1 MKYIYLTAFIV
12 LIYSVGFPQSRD
24 NLWMLGYYP
33 TSNGKIDIDFSSGS
47 PILLPTNRNINLSYT
62 LANITDYSGNLL
74 FYTNGAIVANA
85 LNDTML
91 NGDSLSPASYTFSGA
106 WQFFGFPVSQ
116 GALIIPVP
124 GDSMKYYLFHSSAD
138 ILSNGDQCPLHL
150 YYSIIDLAA
159 DSGRGAL
166 ITKNSVLLYD
176 TLSGGNL
183 TACKH
188 ANGRDWWVLVSEFG
202 HPAYYEFLISP
213 LGIQL
218 VRKQIIGQRLK
229 SDGQSTF
236 NRQGTKYAR
245 YDTTNDFDVFDF
257 DRCTGVLSNNIHVAI
272 NDSMF
277 GFGVGISPDGSK
289 VYASSAQFLYQFD
302 LNATNVAASMTTV
315 AEWDSTY
322 SPFPTLFSVQ
332 QLAPDGKIYIA
343 TTSTN
348 DVMHIIDS
356 PNNAGVACNVLQ
368 HGLQLPVIND
378 HTVPNHPNYHLGP
391 LAGSICDSL
400 SVGLPHN
407 IVQSAGLR
415 LNPNP
420 ASNQV
425 WVNYQFPNNRDGW
438 LEIYDPLGKLI
449 LKRRLYWSSTQLL
462 VYLNEIKSNGIYV
475 AKVFDDSGMFLS
487 TEKMVVAKY

>member
-1 MKYIYLTAFIV
+1 MRIKVLTAVFV
-12 LIYSVGFPQSRD
+12 LMYTLGFSQGRD

-33 TSNGKIDIDFSSGS
+33 TSNGKIDIDFASGS

-62 LANITDYSGNLL
+62 LANITDNNGNLL

-85 LNDTML
+85 LNDTMP
-91 NGDSLSPASYTFSGA
+91 NGDSLSPATYTFSGA
-106 WQFFGFPVSQ
+106 WQFFGFPIPQAS
-116 GALIIPVP
+116 LIIPDP
-124 GDSMKYYLFHSSAD
+124 SDSLKYYIFHSSVD
-138 ILSNGDQCPLHL
+138 ILPNGDQCPLHL
-150 YYSIIDLAA
+150 YSTCIDMSM
-159 DSGRGAL
+159 DSNKGDVV
-166 ITKNSVLLYD
+166 TKNNILLSD
-176 TLSGGNL
+176 TLAGGNIL
-183 TACKH
+183 GCKH
-188 ANGRDWWVLVSEFG
+188 ANGRDWWVIVPEFGRPGYYIFLVS
-202 HPAYYEFLISP
+202 PA
-213 LGIQL
+213 GIQL
-218 VRKQIIGQRLK
+218 VRKQIIGQRLG
-229 SDGQSTF
+229 SDGQSVF
-236 NRQGTKYAR
+236 NPQGTKYAR
-245 YDTTNDFDVFDF
+245 YDGTNGIDIFDF
-257 DRCTGVLSNNIHVAI
+257 DRCDGMLSNNIHGLT
-272 NDSMF
+272 ND
-277 GFGVGISPDGSK
+277 GTAGRGISFSPDGSK
-289 VYASSAQFLYQFD
+289 IYISQTTHLSQFNLDSSDVLG
-302 LNATNVAASMTTV
+302 SMTTV
-315 AEWDSTY
+315 ATWDSTY

-356 PNNAGVACNVLQ
+356 PNNAGVSCNVLQ

-391 LAGSICDSL
+391 LVGSICDSL
-400 SVGLPHN
+400 SVGLPQN
-407 IVQSAGLR
+407 SVQSAGLR

-449 LKRRLYWSSTQLL
+449 LKRRLYWSTTQLL

-487 TEKMVVAKY
+487 AQKMMIYK

>member
-1 MKYIYLTAFIV
+1 MKSKRLIVIFI
-12 LIYSVGFPQSRD
+12 LLSLKSFSQGRD
-24 NLWMLGYYP
+24 NLWMFGYYP
-33 TSNGKIDIDFSSGS
+33 APAGKADIEFSSGMPVITTS
-47 PILLPTNRNINLSYT
+47 NRDINLSLT
-62 LANITDYSGNLL
+62 FANITDNNGNLL

-85 LNDTML
+85 LNDTMP
-91 NGDSLSPASYTFSGA
+91 NGDSLSPATYTFTGG
-106 WQFFGFPVSQ
+106 WQFFGFPIPQAS
-116 GALIIPVP
+116 LIIPDP
-124 GDSMKYYLFHSSAD
+124 GDSMKYFLFHSSVD
-138 ILSNGDQCPLHL
+138 ILPNSIQTPLNL
-150 YYSIIDLAA
+150 YFSIIDMKL
-159 DSGRGAL
+159 DSGKGDL
-166 ITKNSVLLYD
+166 TIKNNILLSD
-176 TLSGGNL
+176 TLSGGNII
-183 TACKH
+183 ACKH
-188 ANGRDWWVLVSEFG
+188 ANGRDWWLLEPEFG
-202 HPAYYEFLISP
+202 HPAYYVFLITP
-213 LGIQL
+213 FGIQL
-218 VRKQIIGQRLK
+218 VRKQIIGQRLM
-229 SDGQSTF
+229 SDGQSLF

-257 DRCTGVLSNNIHVAI
+257 DRCTGMLSNNIHVAI

-277 GFGVGISPDGSK
+277 GYGVGFSPDGSK

-302 LNATNVAASMTTV
+302 LNASNVAASMTTV
-315 AEWDSTY
+315 ATWDSTY

-356 PNNAGVACNVLQ
+356 PNNVGIACNVLQ

-391 LAGSICDSL
+391 LVGSICDSL

-407 IVQSAGLR
+407 TVQSAGLR

-425 WVNYQFPNNRDGW
+425 WVNYQFPNNHDGW
-438 LEIYDPLGKLI
+438 LEIYDPLGKQI
-449 LKRRLYWSSTQLL
+449 LKRRLYWSTTQLL

-475 AKVFDDSGMFLS
+475 AKVFDDSEMFLS
-487 TEKMVVAKY
+487 TEKLVVAKH